1 MNPFNEF
8 ANGWIELP
16 ITNGQLHPDTNGNLQ
31 PVIILKRIPC
41 FFKGISSATGDRS
54 TLGGVAPISYRVAG
68 YLTETLP
75 DKFAL
80 PQRVK
85 AEVMGA
91 IGEIEVTPSLPKI
104 MGTEWVTGTHIVG
117 VFNQK

>member
-1 MNPFNEF
+1 MNPFNDF

-16 ITNGQLHPDTNGNLQ
+16 VSNGQLQPDANGNLQ
-31 PVIILKRIPC
+31 PVLTMKRIPC
-41 FFKGISSATGDRS
+41 FFKGISATGDRS
-54 TLGGVAPISYRVAG
+54 TLGGVAPVSYRVAG
-68 YLTETLP
+68 YLTETLS
-75 DKFAL
+75 DKFSL

-91 IGEIEVTPSLPKI
+91 VGEIEVTPSLPKV
-104 MGTEWVTGTHIVG
+104 MGTEGVTGTHIVG

>member
-1 MNPFNEF
+1 MNPFGDF

-16 ITNGQLHPDTNGNLQ
+16 TSNGQLTPDVNGNLQ
-31 PVIILKRIPC
+31 PVINVERIPC
-41 FFKGISSATGDRS
+41 FFKGISATGDRS
-54 TLGGVAPISYRVAG
+54 TLGGVAPVSYRVAG

-80 PQRVK
+80 PQRVR

-91 IGEIEVTPSLPKI
+91 IGEIEVIPSLPKV
-104 MGTEWVTGTHIVG
+104 MGTEGITGTHIVG

>member
-1 MNPFNEF
+1 MNPFNDF

-16 ITNGQLHPDTNGNLQ
+16 IGNGQLQPDASGNLH
-31 PVIILKRIPC
+31 PATTIKRIPC
-41 FFKGISSATGDRS
+41 FFKGVAVTGDRS
-54 TLGGVAPISYRVAG
+54 TLGGIATVSYRVVG
-68 YLTETLP
+68 YLAETLP

-91 IGEIEVTPSLPKI
+91 IGEIEVIPSLPKV
-104 MGTEWVTGTHIVG
+104 MGTESVTGTHIVG

>member
-1 MNPFNEF
+1 MNPFNDF
-8 ANGWIELP
+8 TNGWIELP
-16 ITNGQLHPDTNGNLQ
+16 VSNGQLQPDANGNLQ
-31 PVIILKRIPC
+31 LITMRRIPC
-41 FFKGISSATGDRS
+41 FFKGISATGERS
-54 TLGGVAPISYRVAG
+54 TLGGVAPVSYRVAG

-75 DKFAL
+75 DKFSL